1 MRDPYSVLGVTKS
14 ADNSAIKSA
23 YRKLA
28 KKYHPDQNP
37 DDPKAQGRFSEVS
50 SAYDVVGD
58 EEKRRAFDRGEIDAS
73 GNPTMAGH
81 NPFGGGQSR
90 AQGGPNA
97 NFDDL
102 FSTFSRG
109 GGGPGGAG
117 PGGAGSRFSHGRG
130 PSGPS
135 SSFGQQ
141 AGAEDILRN
150 MFGAEGPLGGQGD
163 PRGTRQQRGHAQQR
177 PTKGAD
183 IKANVRVS
191 LEEIAAGEKVTVSIP
206 GQGSVKIALPK
217 GVEHGQTIR
226 LKSKGADSPN
236 GGKPGDGLVSV
247 HFATHPVFKADGETL
262 TMDMP
267 VTLDEAV
274 LGARISVTTLD
285 GTVSLNLPAGT
296 QSGRTLRL
304 KERGLTSKAGK
315 RGDLLVKVLIK
326 LPEEGDE
333 ALEAL
338 MRRWRSDGRYTVR

>member
-14 ADNSAIKSA
+14 ADASAIKSA

-37 DDPKAQGRFSEVS
+37 DDPKAKERFAEVS

-58 EEKRRAFDRGEIDAS
+58 EDKRRAFDRGEIDAS
-73 GNPTMAGH
+73 GNPTMAGF

-102 FSTFSRG
+102 FSSFSRG
-109 GGGPGGAG
+109 GGG
-117 PGGAGSRFSHGRG
+117 SRFSRG
-130 PSGPS
+130 GSSGP
-135 SSFGQQ
+135 FGQQ

-150 MFGAEGPLGGQGD
+150 MFGADGPLGGQGAH
-163 PRGTRQQRGHAQQR
+163 PGMRQQRSHAQR

-183 IKANVRVS
+183 IKANVRVA
-191 LEEIAAGEKVTVSIP
+191 LEDILAGQKVTVSLP

-226 LKSKGADSPN
+226 LKGKGADSPN
-236 GGKPGDGLVSV
+236 GGKSGDGLVTI

-262 TMDMP
+262 TMDLP

-274 LGARISVTTLD
+274 LGARISVATLD

-304 KERGLTSKAGK
+304 KERGLPGKNGK

-326 LPEEGDE
+326 LPEDGDE

-338 MRRWRSDGRYTVR
+338 MRRWRSDGRYSVR